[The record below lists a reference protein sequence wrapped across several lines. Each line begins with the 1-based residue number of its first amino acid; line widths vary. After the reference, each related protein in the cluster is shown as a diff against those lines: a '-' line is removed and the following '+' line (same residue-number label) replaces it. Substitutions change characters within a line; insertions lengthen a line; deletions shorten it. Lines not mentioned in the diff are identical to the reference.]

1 MAGKCVK
8 VAHLI
13 SALIEQTG
21 IDLHSY
27 ESDLPDS
34 VTLQNK
40 QLFPL
45 LKNKSLFIRNEIYLK
60 FEDALQFVQIL
71 TKVVPEIKI
80 EVDVSI
86 DGIQKLMMPL
96 NWLNVDGSQSEQ
108 TLIIRHANFK
118 MK

>member
-1 MAGKCVK
+1 MAGKCFK

-13 SALIEQTG
+13 NALIEKTG

-34 VTLQNK
+34 VTLRNK

-45 LKNKSLFIRNEIYLK
+45 LKNKSLFIRSEIYLR
-60 FEDALQFVQIL
+60 FEDAVQFVQIL
-71 TKVVPEIKI
+71 AKVVPEIKI
-80 EVDVSI
+80 EIDVSI
-86 DGIQKLMMPL
+86 AGIHKLLAPL
-96 NWLNVDGSQSEQ
+96 AWLNEDGNNTEQ
-108 TLIIRHANFK
+108 TLLIRHANFT

>member
-8 VAHLI
+8 LDHLV
-13 SALIEQTG
+13 SALIEHTG

-34 VTLQNK
+34 VALRNK

-45 LKNKSLFIRNEIYLK
+45 LKKKSLYIRNEIYLK

-71 TKVVPEIKI
+71 ANVVPEIKI
-80 EVDVSI
+80 EVDVSV
-86 DGIQKLMMPL
+86 DGIQKIMAPL
-96 NWLNVDGSQSEQ
+96 TWLNEDGS
-108 TLIIRHANFK
+108 
-118 MK
+118 